1 MKKSIA
7 ISTAVLTAVTMSMT
21 GCAPRIGGK
30 NYSVAGTGEMS
41 DTYPGVIISKEIVTI
56 GAKRAERENE
66 PGLGAGAGALAG
78 GLGAGSAIGGGSGRL
93 WAAGAGA
100 LVGGVAGH
108 FAERALTDQEG
119 FLYTVRLDN
128 GKVQSLS
135 QGAEPNMAIGQRIL
149 LITPS
154 KPSGREAY
162 TVGDVNLSRGRI
174 VPDNSR

>member
-1 MKKSIA
+1 MKKSVVMSSAVIA
-7 ISTAVLTAVTMSMT
+7 VASLTIT
-21 GCAPRIGGK
+21 GCAPRIGG
-30 NYSVAGTGEMS
+30 NHYSVAGTGEMS
-41 DTYPGVIISKEIVTI
+41 ETYPGVIISKEIVTI
-56 GAKRAERENE
+56 GSKRAEQENE
-66 PGLGAGAGALAG
+66 PGIGVGMGALAG

-100 LVGGVAGH
+100 LAGGVAGH

-135 QGAEPNMAIGQRIL
+135 QGAEPNMRVGQRIL

-154 KPSGREAY
+154 KPSGREAH
-162 TVGDVNLSRGRI
+162 TFGDKNLSRGRI

>member
-1 MKKSIA
+1 MKKSIVMTTVV
-7 ISTAVLTAVTMSMT
+7 ITAAALTMT

-41 DTYPGVIISKEIVTI
+41 DTYHGVILSKEIVTV
-56 GAKRAERENE
+56 GAKRPEKENE
-66 PGLGAGAGALAG
+66 PGLGTGLGAVVG
-78 GLGAGSAIGGGSGRL
+78 GLGAGSAIGGGSGHL

-135 QGAEPNMAIGQRIL
+135 QGAEPNMAVGQRIL

-162 TVGDVNLSRGRI
+162 TCGDINLSRGRI

>member
-1 MKKSIA
+1 MKKIV
-7 ISTAVLTAVTMSMT
+7 VLTTAALVAVSALS
-21 GCAPRIGGK
+21 GCAPRIGGN

-41 DTYPGVIISKEIVTI
+41 DTYPGVIISKQIVTI
-56 GAKRAERENE
+56 GAKRPEQEND
-66 PGLGAGAGALAG
+66 PGLGAGIGAVTG
-78 GLGAGSAIGGGSGRL
+78 GLAAGQTIGSGSGSL

-100 LVGGVAGH
+100 LIGGVAGH

-128 GKVQSLS
+128 GKVTSLS
-135 QGAEPNMAIGQRIL
+135 QGAEPNMAVGQRVL

-162 TVGDVNLSRGRI
+162 TFGDKNLSRGRI

>member
-1 MKKSIA
+1 MKKSVVL
-7 ISTAVLTAVTMSMT
+7 STAVLAAAAMSMT
-21 GCAPRIGGK
+21 GCAPRIGGN

-41 DTYPGVIISKEIVTI
+41 DTYPGVIISKQIVNI
-56 GAKRAERENE
+56 GANRPEDENK
-66 PGLGAGAGALAG
+66 PGLGGGLGAVVG
-78 GLGAGSAIGGGSGRL
+78 GLGAGSAIGGGSGHL
-93 WAAGAGA
+93 WAGAAGALA
-100 LVGGVAGH
+100 GGVAGH

-119 FLYTVRLDN
+119 FLYTIRLDN

-135 QGAEPNMAIGQRIL
+135 QGAEPNMAVGQRIL

-162 TVGDVNLSRGRI
+162 TVGDKNLSRGRI